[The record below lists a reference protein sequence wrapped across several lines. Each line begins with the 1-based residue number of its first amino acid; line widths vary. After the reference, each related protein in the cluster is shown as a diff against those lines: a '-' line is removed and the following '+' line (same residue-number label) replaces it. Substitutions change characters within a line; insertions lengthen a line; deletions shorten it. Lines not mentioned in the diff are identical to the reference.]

1 MTQRIALITD
11 STSSIDAETATKYN
25 IHIVP
30 LSVVFENES
39 YKENIEIT
47 TDEFYERLP
56 HEEVFPTTSQP
67 SVGSFSELFEQLKEN
82 YEAGIAIHI
91 SSHLSGTLQTAQ
103 LAADMTGF
111 PLFTVDSKM
120 GAGSIRPLLMRG
132 AQLAEEGITPEE
144 IQQRLTE
151 MAGHARG
158 YLLLGSL
165 EQAHKGGRISRGK
178 LILGTLLK
186 IHPLLTFERGQIVP
200 FEKIRTRKR
209 AESRL
214 LQIAK
219 DAIASSH
226 VEDLSII
233 YTTTKEKAEAWKKEL
248 QELSS
253 DLAIHLCPLS
263 PVIGVHGGAETM
275 GIMWYEYG

>member
-1 MTQRIALITD
+1 MTQRIAWITD
-11 STSSIDAETATKYN
+11 STSSIDAETAAKYN

-67 SVGSFSELFEQLKEN
+67 SVGSFSELFEQLKDS
-82 YEAGIAIHI
+82 YDVGIAIHI

-120 GAGSIRPLLMRG
+120 GAGSIRPLLTRG
-132 AQLAEEGITPEE
+132 SQLADEGVAPEE
-144 IQQRLTE
+144 IQQRLTQ

-186 IHPLLTFERGQIVP
+186 IHPLLTFDSGQIVP

-219 DAIASSH
+219 EAIASYQ
-226 VEDLSII
+226 VEDMSII
-233 YTTTKEKAEAWKKEL
+233 YTTTKEKAETWKTEL
-248 QELSS
+248 QALSPG
-253 DLAIHLCPLS
+253 LTTHLCPLS

-275 GIMWYEYG
+275 GIMWYEYR

>member
-11 STSSIDAETATKYN
+11 STSSIDAETAARYN
-25 IHIVP
+25 IHIVS
-30 LSVVFENES
+30 LSVVFDNES

-47 TDEFYERLP
+47 TDEFYRRLP

-67 SVGSFSELFEQLKEN
+67 SVGSFAELFEQLKGS
-82 YEAGIAIHI
+82 YDAGIAVHI
-91 SSHLSGTLQTAQ
+91 SSHLSGTLQTAE
-103 LAADMTGF
+103 LAAEMAGF

-120 GAGSIRPLLMRG
+120 GAGSIRPLLVRG
-132 AQLAEEGITPEE
+132 AQLADEGSTPGE
-144 IQQRLTE
+144 IQEQLKE
-151 MAGHARG
+151 MASHARG

-186 IHPLLTFERGQIVP
+186 IHPLLTFDGGQIIP

-214 LQIAK
+214 LQIAE
-219 DAIASSH
+219 DAITSFR
-226 VEDLSII
+226 VENMSII
-233 YTTTKEKAEAWKKEL
+233 YTTTKEKAEVWKEKI
-248 QELSS
+248 QELSPGLS
-253 DLAIHLCPLS
+253 IHLCPLS